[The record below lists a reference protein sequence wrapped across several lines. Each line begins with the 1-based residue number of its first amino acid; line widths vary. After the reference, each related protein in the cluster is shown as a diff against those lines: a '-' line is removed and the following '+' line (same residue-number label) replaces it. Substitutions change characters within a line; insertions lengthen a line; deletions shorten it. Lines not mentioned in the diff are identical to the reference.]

1 MANLYGPQFVL
12 TTADRILQEGDSI
25 SALDT
30 NTQVPNLVKR
40 RWQAKMDATVGGP
53 RGFWANT
60 AVSATGV
67 ATALGR
73 VTAGV
78 IKYAPTKF
86 IALFGTADWILGTSV
101 GVFTTNFNSI
111 LDAVCGNGI
120 PAYIMGTVCVGEK
133 WPTGQNPQD
142 ATFGDP
148 YVAAMIAGAAR
159 YPTLCTFR
167 DLRNSVYAVQEPL
180 LNLPAP
186 GTSQGPLTRPDG
198 VFAHFNPTGAGQCDQ
213 VINQDIAL
221 VDYVPYVAYPNG
233 NAVRPSSM
241 ASMGIDIDGNAIL
254 NTDGNPGISDASNV
268 TIWWNRGRLDQNSWN
283 LTVTPGTKPVYRQ
296 VLAAGK
302 INGLPGVQAVGTTFM
317 QSTAQAAALRQPILS
332 CLVWKQSNVTATQIL
347 VDGSP
352 STTLNMPVLITTG
365 ALQPAATTAFNPN
378 PLPVVAAGSINC
390 WIQYWDGTRSY
401 SVLNGSKSAIGN
413 TGTFGRDRLYIF
425 ASSSGGILP
434 ASVLFARFCEWHSD
448 LGALPRWEDVYGEM
462 TGKYGQFPQ

>member
-1 MANLYGPQFVL
+1 VFTL

-30 NTQVPNLVKR
+30 NTQVPNLVKG
-40 RWQAKMDATVGGP
+40 RWIARQAAKSLGP
-53 RGFWANT
+53 RGFWVNT

-78 IKYAPTKF
+78 TKYAPTKF
-86 IALFGTADWILGTSV
+86 IALFGTADWILGTAV
-101 GVFTTNFNSI
+101 ATYTTNFNAI

-120 PAYIMGTVCVGEK
+120 PAYIMGTTLVGEK
-133 WPTGQNPQD
+133 WPTGQNATD
-142 ATFGDP
+142 ASLGDP

-167 DLRNSVYAVQEPL
+167 DLRASVYAVQEPL

-198 VFAHFNPTGAGQCDQ
+198 VFAHFNPTGAGFCDA
-213 VINQDIAL
+213 VINQDIQL
-221 VDYVPYVAYPNG
+221 VDFVAPATYTGTTPPN
-233 NAVRPSSM
+233 PT
-241 ASMGIDIDGNAIL
+241 SMGIDIDAAGTL
-254 NTDGNPGISDASNV
+254 NNGTPPGDGGNV
-268 TIWWNRGRLDQNSWN
+268 TAWANAGVLPRAKWD
-283 LTVTPGTKPVYRQ
+283 LTVTPGTKPVWRA

-302 INGLPGVQAVGTTFM
+302 LNSAPGVQAVGTTFM
-317 QSTAQAAALRQPILS
+317 QSTAADAALPQPILS

-347 VDGSP
+347 IDGTP
-352 STTLNMPVLITTG
+352 STTLNMPVLLTTG
-365 ALQPAATTAFNPN
+365 ALQPAATTAFNPT

-390 WIQYWDGTRSY
+390 WIQYWDGPRSY
-401 SVLNGSKSAIGN
+401 CVLNGSQSAIGN

-434 ASVLFARFCEWHSD
+434 ASVLFARFMEWHSS
-448 LGALPRWEDVYGEM
+448 LGTLPRWQDVYAYV

>member
-1 MANLYGPQFVL
+1 MANIYGPGFSL

-30 NTQVPNLVKR
+30 NTQVPNLVKG
-40 RWQAKMDATVGGP
+40 RWIAKQAAKSLGP

-67 ATALGR
+67 VLSLGR
-73 VTAGV
+73 VQAGLL
-78 IKYAPTKF
+78 KYAPTKF
-86 IALFGTADWILGTSV
+86 IALYGTADWILGTSV
-101 GVFTTNFNSI
+101 STFTTNFNAI
-111 LDAVCGNGI
+111 LDTICGNGI

-133 WPTGQNPQD
+133 WPTGQNAQD

-167 DLRNSVYAVQEPL
+167 DLRASVYAVQEPL

-198 VFAHFNPTGAGQCDQ
+198 VFAHFNPTGAGFCDA

-221 VDYVPYVAYPNG
+221 VDYVPPATYTGTTPPN
-233 NAVRPSSM
+233 PT
-241 ASMGIDIDGNAIL
+241 SMGIDVDANAL
-254 NTDGNPGISDASNV
+254 AGVGSTGNPGVSDASNV
-268 TIWWNRGRLDQNSWN
+268 TAWANSGVLPPASWN

-302 INGLPGVQAVGTTFM
+302 LNGLPGVQAVGTTFM
-317 QSTAQAAALRQPILS
+317 QSTAQVTPLQQPILS
-332 CLVWKQSNVTATQIL
+332 CLVWKQSNVAATQIL
-347 VDGSP
+347 IDGSP

-365 ALQPAATTAFNPN
+365 ALQPAATTAFNPT

-390 WIQYWDGTRSY
+390 WIQYWDGPRSY
-401 SVLNGSKSAIGN
+401 CVLNGSQSAIGN

-434 ASVLFARFCEWHSD
+434 ASVLFARFMEWHSS
-448 LGALPRWEDVYGEM
+448 LGTLPRWQDVYAYV